1 MYSVLEWTTEFV
13 GVIHPDNYKLFFRD
27 IHKDLRRHTHTYI
40 HMYICITHSYMYMY
54 HVSYT
59 KYLGTERFA
68 IVMVT
73 NLSNLYINLIP
84 EGKASSFFVKN
95 LQVDCKY
102 NG

>member
-1 MYSVLEWTTEFV
+1 MC
-13 GVIHPDNYKLFFRD
+13 
-27 IHKDLRRHTHTYI
+27 
-40 HMYICITHSYMYMY
+40 ICITHSYMY

-68 IVMVT
+68 IVIVT
-73 NLSNLYINLIP
+73 NLSNLYLNLIP
-84 EGKASSFFVKN
+84 EGKASSLSVKN